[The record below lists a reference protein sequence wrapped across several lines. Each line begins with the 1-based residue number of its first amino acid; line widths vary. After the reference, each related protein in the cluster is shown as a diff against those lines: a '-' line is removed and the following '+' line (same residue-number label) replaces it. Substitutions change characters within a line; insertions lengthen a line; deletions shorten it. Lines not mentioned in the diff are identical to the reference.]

1 MLHLEFQYNLE
12 LVLDSDDIM
21 VIRIPRG
28 SRTDSR
34 NIGRS
39 SLLQVARANR
49 VPVESIGNAVNN
61 LGQAILDAENE
72 KQKIRTQNK
81 LYSAEAQILREMN
94 QRANEIYLDQNNSF
108 EPNNVQQY
116 IQDNVE
122 YVDKRLSELFKG
134 DEEGLKYT
142 GRIRFNALQQ
152 YEKDIYR
159 FSNQRLA
166 TDTIAAYPSQL
177 QSYKEQIMNIPVGS
191 TGEGIFTAINNTFI
205 PELEQLAK
213 NSRRFGGN
221 VNIEQDKRM
230 LKLMAFQKILQKGSA
245 KIDEITNEKTFDYT
259 NIINILN
266 SPDTKKLG
274 GENISEDD
282 KRDLKKIYVD
292 ERKKHRANVAIFT
305 EVENNKKFIEAER
318 IRDIPEISQ
327 AEQRDRISK
336 LKFVGKKGEEIKQ
349 SILKTVDSEIERGV
363 ITPTTQSQRI
373 RIDDLIIANKV
384 TSLYE
389 KQVVDDDIVTDLKKR
404 KIIPE
409 TDSAV
414 SLFDMQR
421 GGLLRKEDVK
431 VNGYFDKKIKRIAD
445 PLKKQQDTAFK
456 EFVDRIK
463 PSIIGSTQNK
473 LAESS
478 PRAVRRFSEAYL
490 KLSERFE
497 EGLAA
502 GKTAKQL
509 LSAGTADY
517 IYVEEPLLTDKG
529 GFRPT
534 QQDITIETSEAF
546 GVKVRSKEDK
556 ELTEKQLITKEIN
569 QLQEIIK
576 RITELDNLTI
586 DQQRALPQYQRIR
599 ELFDQRESQ

>member
-1 MLHLEFQYNLE
+1 
-12 LVLDSDDIM
+12 M

-49 VPVESIGNAVNN
+49 VPVESIGKAVNN

-292 ERKKHRANVAIFT
+292 ERKKHRANVSIFT

-327 AEQRDRISK
+327 AEQRERIDK
-336 LKFVGKKGEEIKQ
+336 LNFVGKKGEEIKQ

-431 VNGYFDKKIKRIAD
+431 VDGYFDKKIKRIAD

-534 QQDITIETSEAF
+534 QQDILIETSEAF
-546 GVKVRSKEDK
+546 GTNVRSKEDK

-569 QLQEIIK
+569 ELQEIIK
-576 RITELDNLTI
+576 RITELDNLTTQ
-586 DQQRALPQYQRIR
+586 QQRSLPAYKRII
-599 ELFDQRESQ
+599 ELYEKRDSQ

>member
-49 VPVESIGNAVNN
+49 VPVESIGKAVNN

-292 ERKKHRANVAIFT
+292 ERKKHRANVSIFT

-327 AEQRDRISK
+327 AEQRERIDK
-336 LKFVGKKGEEIKQ
+336 LNFVGKKGEEIKQ
-349 SILKTVDSEIERGV
+349 SILKTIDSEIERGV

-534 QQDITIETSEAF
+534 QQDIIIETSEAF

-569 QLQEIIK
+569 ELQEFIK
-576 RITELDNLTI
+576 RITELDNLTTQ
-586 DQQRALPQYQRIR
+586 QQRSLPAYKRII
-599 ELFDQRESQ
+599 ELFEKRDSQ

>member
-1 MLHLEFQYNLE
+1 
-12 LVLDSDDIM
+12 M

-230 LKLMAFQKILQKGSA
+230 LKLMAFQKILQKGS
-245 KIDEITNEKTFDYT
+245 KTF
-259 NIINILN
+259 
-266 SPDTKKLG
+266 
-274 GENISEDD
+274 
-282 KRDLKKIYVD
+282 
-292 ERKKHRANVAIFT
+292 H
-305 EVENNKKFIEAER
+305 
-318 IRDIPEISQ
+318 
-327 AEQRDRISK
+327 
-336 LKFVGKKGEEIKQ
+336 
-349 SILKTVDSEIERGV
+349 
-363 ITPTTQSQRI
+363 
-373 RIDDLIIANKV
+373 
-384 TSLYE
+384 
-389 KQVVDDDIVTDLKKR
+389 
-404 KIIPE
+404 
-409 TDSAV
+409 
-414 SLFDMQR
+414 
-421 GGLLRKEDVK
+421 
-431 VNGYFDKKIKRIAD
+431 
-445 PLKKQQDTAFK
+445 
-456 EFVDRIK
+456 
-463 PSIIGSTQNK
+463 
-473 LAESS
+473 
-478 PRAVRRFSEAYL
+478 
-490 KLSERFE
+490 
-497 EGLAA
+497 
-502 GKTAKQL
+502 
-509 LSAGTADY
+509 
-517 IYVEEPLLTDKG
+517 
-529 GFRPT
+529 
-534 QQDITIETSEAF
+534 
-546 GVKVRSKEDK
+546 
-556 ELTEKQLITKEIN
+556 
-569 QLQEIIK
+569 
-576 RITELDNLTI
+576 
-586 DQQRALPQYQRIR
+586 
-599 ELFDQRESQ
+599 

>member
-49 VPVESIGNAVNN
+49 VPVESIGKAVNN

-292 ERKKHRANVAIFT
+292 ERKKHRANVSIFT

-327 AEQRDRISK
+327 AEQRERIDK
-336 LKFVGKKGEEIKQ
+336 LNFVGKKGEEIKQ

-431 VNGYFDKKIKRIAD
+431 VGGYFDQKIKRIAD

-534 QQDITIETSEAF
+534 QQDIIIETSEAF

-569 QLQEIIK
+569 ELQEFIK
-576 RITELDNLTI
+576 RITELDNLTTQ
-586 DQQRALPQYQRIR
+586 QQRSLPAYKRII
-599 ELFDQRESQ
+599 ELFEKRDSQ